1 MRKVDS
7 NAAMKRT
14 GGVAIDIFYLLLNV
28 KSLNTRYIKTIKV
41 NLMHDNY
48 GEASVKSVNT
58 NMFMV
63 KFINSACLS
72 RKENSYVSY

>member
-28 KSLNTRYIKTIKV
+28 KSLNTRYSKTIKV

-48 GEASVKSVNT
+48 
-58 NMFMV
+58 
-63 KFINSACLS
+63 
-72 RKENSYVSY
+72 